1 LSGDR
6 VPPIEQEPATVRVK
20 AEVISLDAVAEREGL
35 SVADQIALQDAEQ
48 RRAITGRML
57 QTFIAANTVT
67 LVGVALLVVLDEINL
82 WAKLAPAGDRIITQ
96 QVIIGLLAATTV
108 QVGAITVIIA
118 RYLFPGRSS
127 CPASSPAPA
136 ATSARPGGSAP
147 RLGPAPQHR
156 GPEAPPLR
164 RGNGHHV
171 GRLPR
176 RGPTRNLGGADGNGR
191 SPATVSSVWTAL
203 TALRPSVSRRAYTA
217 AVQ

>member
-1 LSGDR
+1 
-6 VPPIEQEPATVRVK
+6 
-20 AEVISLDAVAEREGL
+20 VISLDAVAEREGL

-127 CPASSPAPA
+127 
-136 ATSARPGGSAP
+136 
-147 RLGPAPQHR
+147 
-156 GPEAPPLR
+156 
-164 RGNGHHV
+164 
-171 GRLPR
+171 
-176 RGPTRNLGGADGNGR
+176 
-191 SPATVSSVWTAL
+191 
-203 TALRPSVSRRAYTA
+203 
-217 AVQ
+217 

>member
-6 VPPIEQEPATVRVK
+6 APPIDQEPVTVRVK

-48 RRAITGRML
+48 RKAITGRML

-82 WAKLAPAGDRIITQ
+82 WSKLAPAGDRIITQ

-127 CPASSPAPA
+127 
-136 ATSARPGGSAP
+136 
-147 RLGPAPQHR
+147 
-156 GPEAPPLR
+156 
-164 RGNGHHV
+164 
-171 GRLPR
+171 
-176 RGPTRNLGGADGNGR
+176 
-191 SPATVSSVWTAL
+191 
-203 TALRPSVSRRAYTA
+203 
-217 AVQ
+217 

>member
-1 LSGDR
+1 LSDDR
-6 VPPIEQEPATVRVK
+6 ASPIDQEPATVRVK
-20 AEVISLDAVAEREGL
+20 AEVISLDDVAEREGL

-48 RRAITGRML
+48 RKAITGRML

-127 CPASSPAPA
+127 
-136 ATSARPGGSAP
+136 
-147 RLGPAPQHR
+147 
-156 GPEAPPLR
+156 
-164 RGNGHHV
+164 
-171 GRLPR
+171 
-176 RGPTRNLGGADGNGR
+176 
-191 SPATVSSVWTAL
+191 
-203 TALRPSVSRRAYTA
+203 
-217 AVQ
+217 